1 MAGNRRAHPMKA
13 WWIGF
18 ALIALVVVY
27 VAYRFSCLECSV
39 VSGPLEFLILAVIPA
54 VYLGL
59 MYLTFKSQ
67 SDSGKS

>member
-1 MAGNRRAHPMKA
+1 MLA

-18 ALIALVVVY
+18 VLIALAVGY

-39 VSGPLEFLILAVIPA
+39 VSGSLEFLILAVIPA

-59 MYLTFKSQ
+59 MYLTFRSQ
-67 SDSGKS
+67 SDSEKT